1 LEKNLEVSNFGKV
14 AVLMGGTSNERDI
27 SLESGK
33 AVLAAL
39 LRKGVAAEAIDPQ
52 ISNLEQLKNFNRA
65 FICLHGKD
73 GEDGKIQNF
82 LEGINIPYSGSGILS
97 SSIGMDKF
105 KSKTIWKSKNITTP
119 DFLQVNNVSDFE
131 KASNLCGIPFFIKP
145 ANSGSSIGIAII
157 NNEKDFI
164 FAFKEAY
171 KIDKIVIVESFVYGK
186 EYTLPIIHNKPFP
199 IVEIKSK
206 TEFYDYEAKYLRNDT
221 EFICPADI
229 SLPLVNDINKLC
241 IDAFN
246 AIGCDGWGRVDF
258 IIDKN
263 KKIHIIEINT
273 VPGMTSHSLVP
284 MSAKYSGV
292 EFDDL
297 VIMIL
302 ETSNA

>member
-1 LEKNLEVSNFGKV
+1 MEVSNFGKV

-119 DFLQVNNVSDFE
+119 DFLQVNNVNDFE

-229 SLPLVNDINKLC
+229 SLPFVKDINKLC

-263 KKIHIIEINT
+263 KKIYIIEINT

>member
-1 LEKNLEVSNFGKV
+1 MEVSNFGKV

-119 DFLQVNNVSDFE
+119 DFLQVNNVNDFE

-171 KIDKIVIVESFVYGK
+171 KIDKIVIVESFVYGN
-186 EYTLPIIHNKPFP
+186 EYTVPIIHNKPFP

-229 SLPLVNDINKLC
+229 SLPLMNDINKLC

>member
-1 LEKNLEVSNFGKV
+1 MEVSNFGKV

-119 DFLQVNNVSDFE
+119 DFLQVNNVNDFE

-273 VPGMTSHSLVP
+273 VPGMTSYSLVP

>member
-1 LEKNLEVSNFGKV
+1 LEASNFGKV

-27 SLESGK
+27 SLESGE
-33 AVLAAL
+33 AVLDAL
-39 LRKGVAAEAIDPQ
+39 HRKKVAAIAIDPKKD
-52 ISNLEQLKNFNRA
+52 NLEQLESFNRA
-65 FICLHGKD
+65 FICLHGKG
-73 GEDGKIQNF
+73 GEDGEIQIF
-82 LEGINIPYSGSGILS
+82 LEGINVPYTGSGILS
-97 SSIGMDKF
+97 SSLAMDKF
-105 KSKTIWKSKNITTP
+105 KSKTIWNSKNISTP
-119 DFLQVNNVSDFE
+119 DFMQVNHADDFKE
-131 KASNLCGIPFFIKP
+131 ASNFCGLPFFIKP

-164 FAFKEAY
+164 LAFEEAY
-171 KIDKIVIVESFVYGK
+171 KIDKVVIVESFVVGN
-186 EYTLPIIHNKPFP
+186 EYTIPIIHNKPFP

-206 TEFYDYEAKYLRNDT
+206 TEFYDYEAKYLRGDT

-229 SLPLVNDINKLC
+229 ALPLVEDINKLC
-241 IDAFN
+241 INAFN
-246 AIGCDGWGRVDF
+246 VIGCDGWGRVDF

-284 MSAKYSGV
+284 MSARYAGV

-297 VIMIL
+297 VMMIL

>member
-1 LEKNLEVSNFGKV
+1 MEASNFGKV

-27 SLESGK
+27 SLESGE
-33 AVLAAL
+33 AVLDAL
-39 LRKGVAAEAIDPQ
+39 HRKKVAAIAIDPKKD
-52 ISNLEQLKNFNRA
+52 NLEQLESFNRA
-65 FICLHGKD
+65 FICLHGKG
-73 GEDGKIQNF
+73 GEDGEIQIF
-82 LEGINIPYSGSGILS
+82 LEGINVPYTGSGILS
-97 SSIGMDKF
+97 SSLAMDKF
-105 KSKTIWKSKNITTP
+105 KSKTIWNSKNISTP
-119 DFLQVNNVSDFE
+119 GFMQVNHADDFKE
-131 KASNLCGIPFFIKP
+131 ASNFCGLPFFIKP

-164 FAFKEAY
+164 LAFEEAY
-171 KIDKIVIVESFVYGK
+171 KIDKVVIVESFVVGN

-206 TEFYDYEAKYLRNDT
+206 TEFYDYEAKYLRGDT

-229 SLPLVNDINKLC
+229 ALPLVEDINKLC
-241 IDAFN
+241 INAFN

-284 MSAKYSGV
+284 MSVRYAGV

-297 VIMIL
+297 VMMIL

>member
-1 LEKNLEVSNFGKV
+1 MEVSNFGKV

-119 DFLQVNNVSDFE
+119 DFLQVNNVNDFE

-229 SLPLVNDINKLC
+229 SLPLMNDINKLC

-263 KKIHIIEINT
+263 KKIYIIEINT

>member
-1 LEKNLEVSNFGKV
+1 MEVSNFGKV

-27 SLESGK
+27 SLESGE
-33 AVLAAL
+33 AVLDAL
-39 LRKGVAAEAIDPQ
+39 HRKKVAAIAIDPKKD
-52 ISNLEQLKNFNRA
+52 NLEQLESFNRA
-65 FICLHGKD
+65 FICLHGKG
-73 GEDGKIQNF
+73 GEDGEIQIF
-82 LEGINIPYSGSGILS
+82 LEGINVPYTGSGILS
-97 SSIGMDKF
+97 SSLGMDKF
-105 KSKTIWKSKNITTP
+105 KSKTIWNSKNISTP
-119 DFLQVNNVSDFE
+119 DFMQVNHADDFKE
-131 KASNLCGIPFFIKP
+131 ASNFCGLPFFIKP

-164 FAFKEAY
+164 LAFEEAY
-171 KIDKIVIVESFVYGK
+171 KIDKIVIVESFVVGN
-186 EYTLPIIHNKPFP
+186 EYTLPIIDNKTFP

-206 TEFYDYEAKYLRNDT
+206 TEFYDYEAKYLRGDT

-229 SLPLVNDINKLC
+229 ALPLVEDINKLC
-241 IDAFN
+241 INAFN

-284 MSAKYSGV
+284 MSARYAGV

-297 VIMIL
+297 VMMIL

>member
-1 LEKNLEVSNFGKV
+1 MEASNFGKV

-27 SLESGK
+27 SLESGE
-33 AVLAAL
+33 AVLDAL
-39 LRKGVAAEAIDPQ
+39 HRKKVAAIAIDPKKD
-52 ISNLEQLKNFNRA
+52 NLEQLESFNRA
-65 FICLHGKD
+65 FICLHGKG
-73 GEDGKIQNF
+73 GEDGEIQIF
-82 LEGINIPYSGSGILS
+82 LEGINVPYTGSGILS
-97 SSIGMDKF
+97 SSLGMDKF
-105 KSKTIWKSKNITTP
+105 KSKTIWNSKNISTP
-119 DFLQVNNVSDFE
+119 DFMQVNHADDFKE
-131 KASNLCGIPFFIKP
+131 ASNFCGLPFFIKP

-164 FAFKEAY
+164 LAFEEAY
-171 KIDKIVIVESFVYGK
+171 KIDKVVIVESFVVGN
-186 EYTLPIIHNKPFP
+186 EYTIPIIHNKPFP

-206 TEFYDYEAKYLRNDT
+206 TEFYDYEAKYLRGDT

-229 SLPLVNDINKLC
+229 ALPLVEDINKLC
-241 IDAFN
+241 INAFN
-246 AIGCDGWGRVDF
+246 SIGCDGWGRVDF

-284 MSAKYSGV
+284 MSARYAGV

-297 VIMIL
+297 VMMIL

>member
-1 LEKNLEVSNFGKV
+1 LEASNFGKV

-27 SLESGK
+27 SLESGE
-33 AVLAAL
+33 AVLDAL
-39 LRKGVAAEAIDPQ
+39 HRKKVAAIAIDPKKD
-52 ISNLEQLKNFNRA
+52 NLEQLESFNRA
-65 FICLHGKD
+65 FICLHGKG
-73 GEDGKIQNF
+73 GEDGEIQIF
-82 LEGINIPYSGSGILS
+82 LEGINVPYTGSGILS
-97 SSIGMDKF
+97 SSLGMDKF
-105 KSKTIWKSKNITTP
+105 KSKTIWNSKNISTP
-119 DFLQVNNVSDFE
+119 DFMQVNHADDFKE
-131 KASNLCGIPFFIKP
+131 AFNFCGLPFFIKP

-164 FAFKEAY
+164 LAFEEAY
-171 KIDKIVIVESFVYGK
+171 KIDKVVIVESFVVGN
-186 EYTLPIIHNKPFP
+186 EYTIPIIHNKPFP

-206 TEFYDYEAKYLRNDT
+206 TEFYDYEAKYLRGDT

-229 SLPLVNDINKLC
+229 ALPLVEDINKLC
-241 IDAFN
+241 INAFN

-284 MSAKYSGV
+284 MSARYAGV

-297 VIMIL
+297 VMMIL

>member
-1 LEKNLEVSNFGKV
+1 LEVSNFGKV

-27 SLESGK
+27 SLESGE

-39 LRKGVAAEAIDPQ
+39 LRKGVAAEAIDPKT
-52 ISNLEQLKNFNRA
+52 SNLEQLKNFNRA

-82 LEGINIPYSGSGILS
+82 LEGIKVPYSGSGILS

-105 KSKTIWKSKNITTP
+105 KSKKIWKSKNITTP
-119 DFLQVNNVSDFE
+119 EFMQVKHVSDFE
-131 KASNLCGIPFFIKP
+131 KASNFCGLPFFIKP

-157 NNEKDFI
+157 NNENDFI
-164 FAFKEAY
+164 FAFEEAY
-171 KIDKIVIVESFVYGK
+171 KIDKIVIVESFVYGN
-186 EYTLPIIHNKPFP
+186 EYTVPIIHNKPFP
-199 IVEIKSK
+199 IIEIKSK

-229 SLPLVNDINKLC
+229 ALPLVKDINILC
-241 IDAFN
+241 INAFN

-263 KKIHIIEINT
+263 KKIYIIEINT
-273 VPGMTSHSLVP
+273 VPGMTDHSLVP

>member
-1 LEKNLEVSNFGKV
+1 MEASNFGKV

-27 SLESGK
+27 SLESGE
-33 AVLAAL
+33 AVLDAL
-39 LRKGVAAEAIDPQ
+39 HRKKVAAIAIDPKKD
-52 ISNLEQLKNFNRA
+52 NLEQLESFNRA
-65 FICLHGKD
+65 FICLHGKG
-73 GEDGKIQNF
+73 GEDGEIQIF
-82 LEGINIPYSGSGILS
+82 LEGINVPYTGSGILS
-97 SSIGMDKF
+97 SSLGMDKF
-105 KSKTIWKSKNITTP
+105 KSKTIWNSKNISTP
-119 DFLQVNNVSDFE
+119 DFMQVNHADDFKE
-131 KASNLCGIPFFIKP
+131 ASNFCGLPFFIKP

-164 FAFKEAY
+164 LAFEEAY
-171 KIDKIVIVESFVYGK
+171 KIDKIVIVESFVVGN

-199 IVEIKSK
+199 IVEIKSR
-206 TEFYDYEAKYLRNDT
+206 TEFYDYEAKYLRGDT

-229 SLPLVNDINKLC
+229 ALPLVEDINKLC
-241 IDAFN
+241 INAFN

-284 MSAKYSGV
+284 MSARYAGV

-297 VIMIL
+297 VMMIL

>member
-1 LEKNLEVSNFGKV
+1 LEASNFGKV

-27 SLESGK
+27 SLESGE
-33 AVLAAL
+33 AVLDAL
-39 LRKGVAAEAIDPQ
+39 HRKKVAAIAIDPKKD
-52 ISNLEQLKNFNRA
+52 NLEQLESFNRA
-65 FICLHGKD
+65 FICLHGKG
-73 GEDGKIQNF
+73 GEDGEIQIF
-82 LEGINIPYSGSGILS
+82 LEGINVPYTGSGILS
-97 SSIGMDKF
+97 SSLGMDKF
-105 KSKTIWKSKNITTP
+105 KSKTIWNSKNISTP
-119 DFLQVNNVSDFE
+119 DFMQVNHADDFKE
-131 KASNLCGIPFFIKP
+131 ASNFCGLPFFIKP

-164 FAFKEAY
+164 LAFEEAY
-171 KIDKIVIVESFVYGK
+171 KIDKVVIVESFVVGN

-206 TEFYDYEAKYLRNDT
+206 TEFYDYEAKYLRGDT

-229 SLPLVNDINKLC
+229 ALPLVEDINKLC
-241 IDAFN
+241 INAFN
-246 AIGCDGWGRVDF
+246 SIGCDGWGRVDF

-284 MSAKYSGV
+284 MSARYAGV

-297 VIMIL
+297 VMMIL

>member
-1 LEKNLEVSNFGKV
+1 MEASNFGKV

-27 SLESGK
+27 SLESGE
-33 AVLAAL
+33 AVLDAL
-39 LRKGVAAEAIDPQ
+39 HRKKVAAIAIDPKKD
-52 ISNLEQLKNFNRA
+52 NLEQLESFNRA
-65 FICLHGKD
+65 FICLHGKG
-73 GEDGKIQNF
+73 GEDGEIQIF
-82 LEGINIPYSGSGILS
+82 LEDINVPYTGSGILS
-97 SSIGMDKF
+97 SSLGMDKF
-105 KSKTIWKSKNITTP
+105 KSKTIWNSKNISTP
-119 DFLQVNNVSDFE
+119 DFMQVNHADDFKE
-131 KASNLCGIPFFIKP
+131 ASNFCGLPFFIKP

-164 FAFKEAY
+164 LAFEEAY
-171 KIDKIVIVESFVYGK
+171 KIDKIVIVESFVVGN

-206 TEFYDYEAKYLRNDT
+206 TEFYDYEAKYLRGDT

-229 SLPLVNDINKLC
+229 ALPLVEDINKLC
-241 IDAFN
+241 INAFN

-284 MSAKYSGV
+284 MSARYAGV

-297 VIMIL
+297 VMMIL

>member
-1 LEKNLEVSNFGKV
+1 MEASNFGKV

-27 SLESGK
+27 SLESGE
-33 AVLAAL
+33 AVLDAL
-39 LRKGVAAEAIDPQ
+39 HRKKVAAIAIDPKKD
-52 ISNLEQLKNFNRA
+52 NLEQLESFNRA
-65 FICLHGKD
+65 FICLHGKG
-73 GEDGKIQNF
+73 GEDGEIQIF
-82 LEGINIPYSGSGILS
+82 LEGINVPYTGSGILS
-97 SSIGMDKF
+97 SSLAMDKF
-105 KSKTIWKSKNITTP
+105 KSKTIWNSKNISTP
-119 DFLQVNNVSDFE
+119 GFMQVNHADDFKE
-131 KASNLCGIPFFIKP
+131 ASNFCGLPFFIKP

-164 FAFKEAY
+164 LAFEEAY
-171 KIDKIVIVESFVYGK
+171 KIDKVVIVESFVVGN
-186 EYTLPIIHNKPFP
+186 EYTIPIIHNKPFP

-206 TEFYDYEAKYLRNDT
+206 TEFYDYEAKYLRGDT

-229 SLPLVNDINKLC
+229 ALPLVEDINKLC
-241 IDAFN
+241 INAFN

-284 MSAKYSGV
+284 MSARYAGV

-297 VIMIL
+297 VMMIL

>member
-1 LEKNLEVSNFGKV
+1 MEASNFGKV

-27 SLESGK
+27 SLESGE
-33 AVLAAL
+33 AVLDAL
-39 LRKGVAAEAIDPQ
+39 HRKKVAAIAIDPKKD
-52 ISNLEQLKNFNRA
+52 NLEQLESFNRA
-65 FICLHGKD
+65 FICLHGKG
-73 GEDGKIQNF
+73 GEDGEIQIF
-82 LEGINIPYSGSGILS
+82 LEGINVPYTGSGILS
-97 SSIGMDKF
+97 SSLGMDKF
-105 KSKTIWKSKNITTP
+105 KSKTIWNSKNISTP
-119 DFLQVNNVSDFE
+119 DFMQVNHADDFKE
-131 KASNLCGIPFFIKP
+131 ASNFCGLPFFIKP
-145 ANSGSSIGIAII
+145 ANSGSSIGIVII
-157 NNEKDFI
+157 NNKKDFI
-164 FAFKEAY
+164 LAFEEAY
-171 KIDKIVIVESFVYGK
+171 KIDKIVIVESFVVGN

-206 TEFYDYEAKYLRNDT
+206 TEFYDYEAKYLRGDT

-229 SLPLVNDINKLC
+229 ALPLVEDINKLC
-241 IDAFN
+241 INAFN

-284 MSAKYSGV
+284 MSARYAGV

-297 VIMIL
+297 VMMIL

>member
-1 LEKNLEVSNFGKV
+1 MEASNFGKV

-27 SLESGK
+27 SLESGE
-33 AVLAAL
+33 AVLDAL
-39 LRKGVAAEAIDPQ
+39 HRKKVAAIAIDPKKD
-52 ISNLEQLKNFNRA
+52 NLEQLESFNRA
-65 FICLHGKD
+65 FICLHGKG
-73 GEDGKIQNF
+73 GEDGEIQIF
-82 LEGINIPYSGSGILS
+82 LEDINVPYTGSGILS
-97 SSIGMDKF
+97 SSLGMDKF
-105 KSKTIWKSKNITTP
+105 KSKTIWNSKNISTP
-119 DFLQVNNVSDFE
+119 DFMQVNHADDFKE
-131 KASNLCGIPFFIKP
+131 ASNFCGLPFFIKP

-157 NNEKDFI
+157 NNKKDFI
-164 FAFKEAY
+164 LAFEEAY
-171 KIDKIVIVESFVYGK
+171 KIDKIVIVESFVVGN

-206 TEFYDYEAKYLRNDT
+206 TEFYDYEAKYLRGDT
-221 EFICPADI
+221 EFICPVDI
-229 SLPLVNDINKLC
+229 ALPLVEDINKLC
-241 IDAFN
+241 INAFN

-284 MSAKYSGV
+284 MSARYAGV

-297 VIMIL
+297 VMMIL

>member
-1 LEKNLEVSNFGKV
+1 MEASNFGKV

-27 SLESGK
+27 SLESGE
-33 AVLAAL
+33 AVLDAL
-39 LRKGVAAEAIDPQ
+39 HRKKVAAIAIDPKKD
-52 ISNLEQLKNFNRA
+52 NLEQLESFNRA
-65 FICLHGKD
+65 FICLHGKG
-73 GEDGKIQNF
+73 GEDGEIQIF
-82 LEGINIPYSGSGILS
+82 LEGINVPYTGSGILS
-97 SSIGMDKF
+97 SSLGMDKF
-105 KSKTIWKSKNITTP
+105 KSKTIWNSKNISTP
-119 DFLQVNNVSDFE
+119 DFMQVNHADDFKE
-131 KASNLCGIPFFIKP
+131 ASNFCGLPFFIKP

-164 FAFKEAY
+164 LAFEEAY
-171 KIDKIVIVESFVYGK
+171 KIDKIVIVESFVVGN

-206 TEFYDYEAKYLRNDT
+206 TEFYDYEAKYLRGDT

-229 SLPLVNDINKLC
+229 ALPLVEDINKLC
-241 IDAFN
+241 INAFN

-284 MSAKYSGV
+284 MSARYAGV

-297 VIMIL
+297 VMMIL